1 MDIGDVYVLDQNFDL
16 VYVVD
21 TYKSCIWSK
30 RYVQLGDCEVYLPA
44 TPELMSVLA
53 IGNYLVRQNDDMVCR
68 IRKVQLTTD
77 GENGDFLIVDGKDTK
92 DLCDQR
98 IIWSTMTCN
107 NGLVE
112 DFIRKMVRTT
122 MISPSMLARKMLK
135 ADGSA
140 LVALGSSAGFT
151 NVVTEQV
158 TYKNLGEKI
167 REYCT
172 KYGWG
177 YKMVLNGS
185 TLNFILY
192 AGADRSN
199 TVFFSDDYEN
209 LITTSYILDDTN
221 LGNVALVGGEG
232 EGSARSRDT
241 SGYAE
246 GIDRYEI
253 FVDAKDITHT
263 ISWSDLVT
271 AYPTTDQGGQGY
283 YDTEG
288 TKYVYKL
295 TYLNI
300 QIVDSDQ
307 LAKLQSTYP
316 SGQEVTVDGINY
328 YQVYDV
334 TIATLPVQHPSADE
348 NVTLRAVIYDVY
360 LINRGY
366 EKLADYGEKTIFS
379 GTVEPSITFEYKKDY
394 DLGDIVTVQNEYGI
408 TRSVRIVEVIE
419 VSDDNGYSVQPKFEF
434 MDEEG

>member
-16 VYVVD
+16 VYVID
-21 TYKSCIWSK
+21 TYQSCIWSK

-44 TPELMSVLA
+44 TPYLMSVLI

-77 GENGDFLIVDGKDTK
+77 GENGDYLIVDGKDTK

-122 MISPSMLARKMLK
+122 IISPSMLARKMLK

-151 NVVTEQV
+151 NIVSEQV
-158 TYKNLGEKI
+158 SYKNLGEKI
-167 REYCT
+167 REYCQ

-192 AGADRSN
+192 AGAYRSN

-271 AYPTTDQGGQGY
+271 AYPTTADGGQGY

-300 QIVDSDQ
+300 QIVDSEQ
-307 LAKLQSTYP
+307 LAKLERNYP
-316 SGQEVTVDGINY
+316 SGQEVTVDGIDY
-328 YQVYDV
+328 YQVPNI
-334 TIATLPVQHPSADE
+334 TIATLPVQYPSADE
-348 NVTLRAVIYDVY
+348 NVTLSAVIYDVY

-366 EKLADYGEKTIFS
+366 EKLAEYGEKTIFS

-419 VSDDNGYSVQPKFEF
+419 VSDDNGYFVQPKFEF
-434 MDEEG
+434 MEEG